1 MAALH
6 PQNFKEAIV
15 SAIPNCTTMVFGMM
29 TLNLWIYGHLTL
41 DNFLAALVP
50 IYVTAFTLDFF
61 IIGPVVMRFVN
72 RYNMQKFMPLFR
84 VGLMAMILTC
94 VAPVIETGYAP
105 DFGQYLMALP
115 RNYLV
120 ALLLQVFV
128 AYRLGMKVLAKYRQI
143 KSSVNVAK

>member
-72 RYNMQKFMPLFR
+72 R
-84 VGLMAMILTC
+84 
-94 VAPVIETGYAP
+94 
-105 DFGQYLMALP
+105 
-115 RNYLV
+115 RNT
-120 ALLLQVFV
+120 
-128 AYRLGMKVLAKYRQI
+128 R
-143 KSSVNVAK
+143 

>member
-6 PQNFKEAIV
+6 PQNFKEAII

-72 RYNMQKFMPLFR
+72 RYNIQKFMPLFR

>member
-72 RYNMQKFMPLFR
+72 RYNIQKFMPLFR